1 MFDPREIGHRIKQR
15 REELDLTLEDVASTV
30 KVARSTIQRYE
41 AGTIGRPKL
50 PVLYS
55 ISQALCVS
63 PDWLLGIIDEPPP
76 PLCGWDG
83 STLRDL
89 RKNNGESTA
98 QVADAIG
105 VREELYCQYE
115 SGTSEPSIS
124 YLDLLAD
131 HFCVSVDTIL
141 QRNFYIVEGE
151 KIVTGN
157 FRITKEEKFGIE
169 LYRQA
174 SSDDKAV
181 IQCVLNKYRKNVPAS
196 ADKAM

>member
-15 REELDLTLEDVASTV
+15 REELDLTLEDVASAV

-89 RKNNGESTA
+89 RKITVNLP
-98 QVADAIG
+98 
-105 VREELYCQYE
+105 RKLPMP
-115 SGTSEPSIS
+115 SGC
-124 YLDLLAD
+124 A
-131 HFCVSVDTIL
+131 
-141 QRNFYIVEGE
+141 RNYIANMSLEH
-151 KIVTGN
+151 
-157 FRITKEEKFGIE
+157 
-169 LYRQA
+169 
-174 SSDDKAV
+174 
-181 IQCVLNKYRKNVPAS
+181 LNHPYPT
-196 ADKAM
+196 